1 MKISINNKITEG
13 AWGGGNQFLKA
24 LRKYFIKQ
32 ECYAESLEGA
42 DVILFN
48 SHHELKSVLKL
59 KWLFKRCGL
68 QSGRHFAIGIKG
80 ETA

>member
-1 MKISINNKITEG
+1 MKIHILYNFKDG

-24 LRKYFIKQ
+24 LQKYFIKGGF
-32 ECYAESLEGA
+32 YTESPEDA

-59 KWLFKRCGL
+59 KWLFKRGGL
-68 QSGRHFAIGIKG
+68 QSGRYFMIGIKG
-80 ETA
+80 ETV

>member
-1 MKISINNKITEG
+1 MKIHILYNSKGG

-24 LRKYFIKQ
+24 LRKCFVK
-32 ECYAESLEGA
+32 EGCYAESPEDS

-48 SHHELKSVLKL
+48 SHHELKSVLKS

>member
-1 MKISINNKITEG
+1 MKISINTKITEG
-13 AWGGGNQFLKA
+13 TWGGGNQFLKA

-32 ECYAESLEGA
+32 ECYAEFPEGA

-48 SHHELKSVLKL
+48 SHHDPKSVLKL
-59 KWLFKRCGL
+59 KWLFKRGGL
-68 QSGRHFAIGIKG
+68 QSGRYFVIGIKG

>member
-1 MKISINNKITEG
+1 MYIVYNFKDG
-13 AWGGGNQFLKA
+13 AWGGGNQLLKA
-24 LRKYFIKQ
+24 LRKCFIKKR
-32 ECYAESLEGA
+32 CYVESPEDA

-59 KWLFKRCGL
+59 KWLFKRGGL
-68 QSGRHFAIGIKG
+68 QSGRYFVIGIKG